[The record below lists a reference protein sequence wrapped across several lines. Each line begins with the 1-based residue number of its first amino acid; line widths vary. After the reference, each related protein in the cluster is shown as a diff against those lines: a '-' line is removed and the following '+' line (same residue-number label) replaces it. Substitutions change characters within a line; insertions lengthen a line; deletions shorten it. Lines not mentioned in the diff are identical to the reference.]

1 MCLLS
6 LLPFKTEPNHTIPL
20 IREILKKKK
29 KYKLTYLQNRKR
41 VTDVENKL
49 MVTKE
54 GKGCGGRMNWEVG
67 ADICTSL
74 LIYKKITNST
84 DMK

>member
-20 IREILKKKK
+20 ICEILKKK
-29 KYKLTYLQNRKR
+29 KYKLTFLQNRKR

-49 MVTKE
+49 MVSKE
-54 GKGCGGRMNWEVG
+54 GKRCGGRINWQVG
-67 ADICTSL
+67 TDICTLL
-74 LIYKKITNST
+74 LIY
-84 DMK
+84 